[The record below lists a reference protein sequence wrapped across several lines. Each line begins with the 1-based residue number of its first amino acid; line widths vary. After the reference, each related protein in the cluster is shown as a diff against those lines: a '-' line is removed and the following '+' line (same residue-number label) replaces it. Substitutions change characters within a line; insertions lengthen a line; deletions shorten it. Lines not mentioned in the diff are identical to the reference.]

1 MAPSAEEAAHAA
13 HEQTSGALAGVPN
26 ITFYTSYICPY
37 AHRISITLEELG
49 LQYEKV
55 QIGLTAPRPQWYLN
69 INPRGLIPSL
79 KYNKEVLTESLIV
92 SQFLA
97 DSHPSA
103 LLPATQA
110 DATAPIRRAR
120 IAFFIDT
127 WATKVASQQFTIMT
141 SDAHGSERDRLTV
154 EWAKAVEDHIEPLL
168 EDASPFFGGSQDF
181 TFADAMA
188 APFVLRWEALSTDG
202 TLIPKVFWEKLSAL
216 PHFSRWAYA
225 IRARPSVIDTFNG
238 STVVENSQKMV
249 ERRKAA
255 GAKH

>member
-1 MAPSAEEAAHAA
+1 MAPSEEAAHIA
-13 HEQTSGALAGVPN
+13 HEQTSNAPADVPK
-26 ITFYTSYICPY
+26 ITFYTSLICPY
-37 AHRISITLEELG
+37 AQRIAISLTELG

-55 QIGLTAPRPQWYLN
+55 EIDLSAPRPQWYLD
-69 INPRGLIPSL
+69 INPRGLVPSL
-79 KYNKEVLTESLIV
+79 KYDKEVLTESLIV

-110 DATAPIRRAR
+110 DATAPLRRAR

-127 WATKVASQQFTIMT
+127 WATKVASQQFAIMT
-141 SDAHGSERDRLTV
+141 SDADASERDRLTV
-154 EWAKAVEDHIEPLL
+154 QWAKAVEDHIEPLL
-168 EDASPFFGGSQDF
+168 ANASPFFGGSHEF
-181 TFADAMA
+181 TFAEAMA

-225 IRARPSVIDTFNG
+225 IRARPSVISTFNG
-238 STVVENSQKMV
+238 STVVENSKKMV

>member
-13 HEQTSGALAGVPN
+13 HEQNSDAPAAAPK

-37 AHRISITLEELG
+37 AQRINIVLEELG
-49 LQYEKV
+49 LQYERV
-55 QIGLTAPRPQWYLN
+55 QIDLSVPRPQWYLD
-69 INPRGLIPSL
+69 INPRGLVPSL
-79 KYNKEVLTESLIV
+79 KYNDEVLTESLIV

-110 DATAPIRRAR
+110 DATAPLRRAR

-127 WATKVASQQFTIMT
+127 WATKVASQQFAIMT
-141 SDAHGSERDRLTV
+141 SDADSSERDRLAV
-154 EWAKAVEDHIEPLL
+154 EWAKAVEHHIEPLL
-168 EDASPFFGGSQDF
+168 ANADPFFGGSHDF

-225 IRARPSVIDTFNG
+225 VRTRPSVTSTFNG
-238 STVVENSQKMV
+238 STVVQNSKKMV